1 MVEKKDIGKLFDGIA
16 GTYDKFNHLLSLNV
30 DKVWRRKAVQS
41 LRRGD
46 KVLDVA
52 TGTADLALEII
63 RQEKAGE
70 VTGIDISSGMM
81 EIGRKKVEKKGL
93 SGRIVLSEGSALDI
107 PFPDGSFDAVTCAY
121 GVRNFSNPDKG
132 LKEMYRVLRSG
143 GQLAILE
150 FSYPSG
156 KVTGKMYDIFF
167 TRLMPVV
174 GKAIGRDKKAY
185 VYFRDSVKGFIWG
198 EEMAARIRAA
208 GFVDVRFRPMTF
220 GISTLYTANKL

>member
-107 PFPDGSFDAVTCAY
+107 PFPDGFFDAVTCAY

-174 GKAIGRDKKAY
+174 GKAISRDKKAY
-185 VYFRDSVKGFIWG
+185 VYFRDSVKGFVWG
-198 EEMAARIRAA
+198 EEMAARIGVA

>member
-93 SGRIVLSEGSALDI
+93 SGRIVLSKGALST
-107 PFPDGSFDAVTCAY
+107 FPSLTA
-121 GVRNFSNPDKG
+121 SS
-132 LKEMYRVLRSG
+132 M
-143 GQLAILE
+143 
-150 FSYPSG
+150 PS
-156 KVTGKMYDIFF
+156 
-167 TRLMPVV
+167 P
-174 GKAIGRDKKAY
+174 A
-185 VYFRDSVKGFIWG
+185 
-198 EEMAARIRAA
+198 
-208 GFVDVRFRPMTF
+208 P
-220 GISTLYTANKL
+220 TA

>member
-41 LRRGD
+41 LRCGD

-81 EIGRKKVEKKGL
+81 EIGRKKIEKKGL

-107 PFPDGSFDAVTCAY
+107 PFPDGFFDAVTCAY

-132 LKEMYRVLRSG
+132 LKEMYRVMRSG

-174 GKAIGRDKKAY
+174 GKAISRDKKAY
-185 VYFRDSVKGFIWG
+185 VYFRDSVKGFVWG
-198 EEMAARIRAA
+198 EKMAARIGAA

>member
-70 VTGIDISSGMM
+70 VTGIDISTGMM

-93 SGRIVLSEGSALDI
+93 SGRIVLGEGSALDI
-107 PFPDGSFDAVTCAY
+107 PFPDGFFDAVTCAY

-174 GKAIGRDKKAY
+174 GKAISRDKKAY
-185 VYFRDSVKGFIWG
+185 VYFRDSVKGFVWG
-198 EEMAARIRAA
+198 EEMAARIGAA

>member
-1 MVEKKDIGKLFDGIA
+1 MVEKKDIGMLFDGIA
-16 GTYDKFNHLLSLNV
+16 GTYDRFNHLLSLNV

-41 LRRGD
+41 LRCGD

-63 RQEKAGE
+63 RQEKAGD

-174 GKAIGRDKKAY
+174 GKAISRDKKAY
-185 VYFRDSVKGFIWG
+185 VYFRDSVKGFVWG
-198 EEMAARIRAA
+198 EKMAARIRAA

>member
-1 MVEKKDIGKLFDGIA
+1 M
-16 GTYDKFNHLLSLNV
+16 
-30 DKVWRRKAVQS
+30 
-41 LRRGD
+41 
-46 KVLDVA
+46 
-52 TGTADLALEII
+52 
-63 RQEKAGE
+63 
-70 VTGIDISSGMM
+70 
-81 EIGRKKVEKKGL
+81 
-93 SGRIVLSEGSALDI
+93 
-107 PFPDGSFDAVTCAY
+107 
-121 GVRNFSNPDKG
+121 RNFSNPDKG

-174 GKAIGRDKKAY
+174 GKAISRDKKAY
-185 VYFRDSVKGFIWG
+185 VYFRDSVKGFVWG
-198 EEMAARIRAA
+198 EEMAARIGAA

>member
-16 GTYDKFNHLLSLNV
+16 GTYDRFNHLLSLNV

-107 PFPDGSFDAVTCAY
+107 PFPDGFFDAVTCAY

-174 GKAIGRDKKAY
+174 GKAISRDKKAY
-185 VYFRDSVKGFIWG
+185 VYFRDSVKGFVWG
-198 EEMAARIRAA
+198 EKMAARIGAA

>member
-107 PFPDGSFDAVTCAY
+107 PFPDGCFDAVTCAY

-174 GKAIGRDKKAY
+174 GKAISRDKKAY
-185 VYFRDSVKGFIWG
+185 VYFRDSVKGFVWG
-198 EEMAARIRAA
+198 EKMAARIGAA

>member
-16 GTYDKFNHLLSLNV
+16 GTYDRFNHLLSLNV

-70 VTGIDISSGMM
+70 VTGIDISTGMM
-81 EIGRKKVEKKGL
+81 EIGRKKIEKKGL

-107 PFPDGSFDAVTCAY
+107 PFPDGFFDAVTCAY

-132 LKEMYRVLRSG
+132 LKEMYRVMRSG

-174 GKAIGRDKKAY
+174 GKAISRDKKAY
-185 VYFRDSVKGFIWG
+185 VYFRDSVKGFVWG
-198 EEMAARIRAA
+198 EKMAARIRAA